1 MSKSLFIFLCLTF
14 FFILLMSSA
23 YSSERYEGNR
33 VFGVVQKMEAAV
45 KGIDEYTCEVEQ
57 FFFQNGVEDQSY
69 RFKFYF
75 KRNKKIRVDFSH
87 PYSSLTIFYNDG
99 DKEATVMPFRSIPS
113 LKFRFSIDNPMVKT
127 LAGQRID
134 QTDMGYFIDF
144 MSKNL
149 TRIKQGEDEFYEDGE
164 QVKFLFWAKDYIE
177 EKLDEKYRI
186 SISKKHWLPI
196 RIERY
201 SLGDR
206 PLEKTG
212 IKNYIINSHL
222 EDKLFNP

>member
-1 MSKSLFIFLCLTF
+1 MSKSLFIFLFLTF
-14 FFILLMSSA
+14 FLILLMSSA